1 AQTCNQDIYKPGLN
15 ATIIVLQPGLNATE
29 PGLWFLATF
38 GDDER
43 LRALR
48 QRAEGRRQKEER
60 KE

>member
-1 AQTCNQDIYKPGLN
+1 MTRAR
-15 ATIIVLQPGLNATE
+15 
-29 PGLWFLATF
+29 FLATF

-48 QRAEGRRQKEER
+48 QRTEEARVRHLWANKERRGRRQKAEER